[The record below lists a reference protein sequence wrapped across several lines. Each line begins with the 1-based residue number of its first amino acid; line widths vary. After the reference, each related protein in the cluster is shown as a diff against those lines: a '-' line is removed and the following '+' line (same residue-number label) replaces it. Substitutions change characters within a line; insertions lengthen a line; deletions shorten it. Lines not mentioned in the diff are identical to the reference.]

1 MTGAKLQALVIK
13 ELKRRKFL
21 VVNVMTASVNG
32 CADLLACSP
41 TGRFYAL
48 EIKGDG
54 DTLKPLQRYFLH
66 EVKKRGGVAMVIT
79 DLKQLEKQLR
89 EL

>member
-1 MTGAKLQALVIK
+1 MKGSKLQALVIK

-21 VVNVMTASVNG
+21 VVNVMTASTNG
-32 CADLLACSP
+32 TSDILACSP

-66 EVKKRGGVAMVIT
+66 EVKKRGGVAMVIK
-79 DLKQLEKQLR
+79 DLKQLR

>member
-1 MTGAKLQALVIK
+1 MTGAKLQALTLK
-13 ELKRRKFL
+13 ELKKRKFF
-21 VVNVMTASVNG
+21 VVNVMTASTNG
-32 CADLLACSP
+32 VSDILACSP

-54 DTLKPLQRYFLH
+54 DTLKPLQRYFLN
-66 EVKKRGGVAMVIT
+66 EVNKRGGIAMVIK
-79 DLKQLEKQLR
+79 DLEQLR